1 MSVEM
6 LSSAPDLGGCKGP
19 ESRDPT
25 KEGLNFEIMSVE
37 MLSSAPDLGGCK
49 GPESRDPTKEGPYH
63 VHLFSHICDMCVP
76 LSHF

>member
-1 MSVEM
+1 
-6 LSSAPDLGGCKGP
+6 
-19 ESRDPT
+19 
-25 KEGLNFEIMSVE
+25 MSVE